1 MRLEILA
8 PLCLKNSCFLIK
20 LPNNSGAEISKRIT
34 HPAQVA
40 ELTERLGVPVEC
52 RTKPWSQKIVRHA
65 DSSLVPTDGTSIALS
80 HRVLIG
86 ADTLDVET
94 CMQREHQ
101 LHAADEIIL
110 ESMLD
115 TLDIP
120 SEYNRICIWIFEVSM
135 FTIAFPYLPL
145 IVCAL
150 LAIKFRTDF
159 LRLTKV

>member
-1 MRLEILA
+1 MV
-8 PLCLKNSCFLIK
+8 P
-20 LPNNSGAEISKRIT
+20 ISPT
-34 HPAQVA
+34 HHTRPAHQVA
-40 ELTERLGVPVEC
+40 ELTERLGVPIEC
-52 RTKPWSQKIVRHA
+52 RTKPWSQKVVKHA
-65 DSSLVPTDGTSIALS
+65 DSSLVPTDGTSIDLSSRRLGNEHKGHS

-86 ADTLDVET
+86 TGALNET
-94 CMQREHQ
+94 CMQMEHQ
-101 LHAADEIIL
+101 FHAADEIIL